1 MFSAIVKK
9 EILDALSSAR
19 FIITTLLCLLLIPL
33 GVFVNLKD
41 YQKRETEYRQ
51 AQDLAKERLALMS
64 LAYDSQAEGY
74 RPPSVLGIFSTGLES
89 TLPNT
94 IRTSREGEYRLGR
107 EQASLGNLDTLL
119 FGRMDLLFNVG
130 LVLSLLALAFT
141 HGLIP
146 AEKEGGTLRLLL
158 SFPIGRT
165 RLLFA
170 KLLGSYLV
178 FLLPFSISVAMA
190 FALFV
195 WGGGGRANI
204 AESIPSILVVLA
216 ATLIYLF
223 ALFCLGLLISTFNRK
238 TATAALASLLVWCVL
253 ILAYPKIAPSISEF
267 LYPLPNRAI
276 IDLQESVV
284 RKAIEERKTA
294 ECDLALGNLATELA
308 NVIVKGESS
317 NDRANPEAK
326 GKTWADMYHDIE
338 EAYAPI
344 AARYAHETD
353 SVVSEIE
360 GPYRLQEQRQSR
372 LSRTL
377 GRLSPLGCY
386 TYFVT
391 ALCAT
396 GVPEVENLTARARA
410 FQEKADEEYYGRFIV
425 RKFGRNVSLSG
436 SSALLHPPGGVT
448 RPQLPEFEYR
458 RPALSGILSGQWPDI
473 VILFGFALGCM
484 GLSHYRFTRYDAR

>member
-1 MFSAIVKK
+1 MFTAIVKK

-19 FIITTLLCLLLIPL
+19 FLITTLLCLVLIPL

-51 AQDLAKERLALMS
+51 AQDLARERLALTS
-64 LAYDSQAEGY
+64 LAYDSQAEGF

-89 TLPNT
+89 ALPNT

-130 LVLSLLALAFT
+130 LVLSLLALAFS
-141 HGLIP
+141 HAMISD
-146 AEKEGGTLRLLL
+146 EKEGGTLRFLLAM
-158 SFPIGRT
+158 PVGRT
-165 RLLFA
+165 RLLFG
-170 KLLGSYLV
+170 KLVGGYLV
-178 FLLPFSISVAMA
+178 FLFPVSAAAVIA
-190 FALFV
+190 FALLL
-195 WGGGGRANI
+195 WGGGTGVNI
-204 AESIPSILVVLA
+204 ADSIPSILVVLA

-267 LYPLPNRAI
+267 LYPLPNRAL

-294 ECDLALGNLATELA
+294 ECDAALGSLAAELA
-308 NVIVKGESS
+308 NLIAKGDPS
-317 NDRANPEAK
+317 NDMADPEATRK
-326 GKTWADMYHDIE
+326 RWTDMYRDME

-353 SVVSEIE
+353 SVVAEIE

-377 GRLSPLGCY
+377 GRFSPLGCY

-391 ALCAT
+391 AVCAT
-396 GVPEVENLTARARA
+396 GIPEVENLAARAGA
-410 FQEKADEEYYGRFIV
+410 FQEKADAEYYGRFIV
-425 RKFGRNVSLSG
+425 RKFGRNVTMSG
-436 SSALLHPPGGVT
+436 NAPLLNPPGGIA

-458 RPALSGILSGQWPDI
+458 RPALSGILGGQWPDI
-473 VILFGFALGCM
+473 VVLIGFALGCL